1 MDYSLR
7 FSYKT
12 QNCSTVRRKTWQQ
25 GYTKSGQCFV
35 EGTTLKEQV
44 AKPKRDKGDCTKLKR
59 FCMVQEIIYKEK
71 RQTTEYG
78 RKYL

>member
-44 AKPKRDKGDCTKLKR
+44 SKPKRDKGD
-59 FCMVQEIIYKEK
+59 
-71 RQTTEYG
+71 
-78 RKYL
+78 